1 MQRLCRCLL
10 MTPLLLRGRLVTF
23 LVGEFLIISFY
34 HIIPLTSEKGVV
46 AIFGPTSKF
55 SSEHIRSIT
64 DSMEIPFIETRWNY
78 RSQRKVIG
86 NKLHI
91 TL

>member
-1 MQRLCRCLL
+1 MLRLCRFLL
-10 MTPLLLRGRLVTF
+10 MTPLLLRERLVTF
-23 LVGEFLIISFY
+23 LVRTLFPPTTHYSLA
-34 HIIPLTSEKGVV
+34 PEKGVV

-86 NKLHI
+86 IKI
-91 TL
+91 IK